1 MTACNPNIPA
11 ENDSRA
17 IEEQLYLTPDDL
29 RISDRLSMSVFEVL
43 SEEIERECR
52 AKIRFNVRN

>member
-1 MTACNPNIPA
+1 MTTCNPNIPA
-11 ENDSRA
+11 GNDSRA

>member
-17 IEEQLYLTPDDL
+17 IEEQLYLTHDDL
-29 RISDRLSMSVFEVL
+29 RIFDRLSMSVFE
-43 SEEIERECR
+43 
-52 AKIRFNVRN
+52 A